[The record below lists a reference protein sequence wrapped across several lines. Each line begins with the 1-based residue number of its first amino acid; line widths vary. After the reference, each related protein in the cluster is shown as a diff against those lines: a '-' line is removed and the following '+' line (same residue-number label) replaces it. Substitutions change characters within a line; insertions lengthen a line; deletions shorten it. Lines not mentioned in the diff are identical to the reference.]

1 MTDKKMK
8 LPSSSVLSGG
18 KMQGASALIPIDV
31 QMKTRKDVNGPH
43 EIDKGDETKSGRSMQ
58 KRMGADL
65 SESEETEETQLEP
78 SAGLSGT
85 MTTAALSSLSLLK
98 RSGNSLIDLIEDSNN
113 TEPDDIIESAKALA
127 ITVQVQVNVIKV
139 LNDIKRQK

>member
-31 QMKTRKDVNGPH
+31 QMKTRKDRNGPH
-43 EIDKGDETKSGRSMQ
+43 ETDKDDETKSSRSMQ
-58 KRMGADL
+58 KRMDADL
-65 SESEETEETQLEP
+65 SESKETEETQLEP

-85 MTTAALSSLSLLK
+85 MTTAALSSLNLLK

-139 LNDIKRQK
+139 LNDIKRRQ